1 MNRQCGHGGDR
12 DCGVFGVSVPV
23 VFVFV
28 SGVVLGLS
36 EGARGVLDSGLA
48 PQEEMQKE

>member
-1 MNRQCGHGGDR
+1 MNRHGGHGGDR
-12 DCGVFGVSVPV
+12 DCGVSVPV

>member
-1 MNRQCGHGGDR
+1 MDAAATET
-12 DCGVFGVSVPV
+12 GVFGVSVPV

-36 EGARGVLDSGLA
+36 ERARGVLDSGLA